1 MTWEVRDSA
10 SWRKRMSENCHQSSG
25 VSRFAS
31 FSVDSLLS
39 TSTSDS
45 VSSVED
51 DDDEEEEEEEEEATA
66 VESLES

>member
-1 MTWEVRDSA
+1 MTCEVRDSA

-31 FSVDSLLS
+31 FSLLSAS
-39 TSTSDS
+39 TSTSVS

-51 DDDEEEEEEEEEATA
+51 DDDEEEEEEEDATA

>member
-1 MTWEVRDSA
+1 
-10 SWRKRMSENCHQSSG
+10 MSENCHQSSG

-39 TSTSDS
+39 TSVS

-51 DDDEEEEEEEEEATA
+51 DDDEEEEEEEVTA